1 MGLGDLSY
9 YHFITGV
16 LVIIIGKVSDTANKK
31 KMMIAGYSLNALF
44 TFSYLL
50 VSTPFHLFLVQAG
63 LGIAAALAIPTWEAL
78 YDTNYENKK
87 HEGYVWGLAGGQ
99 AQIVTGIA
107 IIIGGLIVNYFSF
120 RILFITMGIIQI
132 IATIYQAQI
141 LKSK

>member
-1 MGLGDLSY
+1 
-9 YHFITGV
+9 
-16 LVIIIGKVSDTANKK
+16 
-31 KMMIAGYSLNALF
+31 MMIAGYSLNALF